1 MNANPPAP
9 EPTPDHGPPTP
20 VHPPEAAWFEP
31 GGPQPT
37 AARPDEPASYL
48 LSRWVFL
55 RLIGAIYLVAIVSWW
70 VQMDGLI
77 GRDGILPAE
86 QFLSTLAERSDA
98 ARYWQVPTLCW
109 LDPSDAFR
117 HWLCGVG
124 VALSVLVIVGV
135 AAGPCLLAL
144 WAIYL
149 SLCAVGG
156 VFLQYQWDILL
167 LEAGFLAA
175 FFAPWRLLPCLS
187 RERAPSMILLWLLRW
202 LLFRLMFLSGVV
214 KLASGDATWRAL
226 SALTYHYE
234 TQPLPTWIGW
244 YAHQLPAWWHTV
256 STAIMFAVE
265 LAVPFLIFT
274 GRLGRNVAA
283 ASFAALMLLI
293 ALTGNYCFFNLLT
306 IALCVPL
313 VDDDFWERFVPRAFI
328 TRVRWAATQQRAPRG
343 RPWVHGALAT
353 VVLALSLSSMAAQL
367 LGFDT
372 LPRPAQLALQW
383 ASPFRSINSYG
394 LFSVMTTTRPEII
407 VEGSDDGEVWQA
419 YEFKWKP
426 GELTRRPAF
435 VAPHQPRL
443 DWQMW
448 FAALGDY
455 RANPWF
461 LNFLARL
468 LTGAPQVLDLLA
480 KNPFPAGPPRYVR
493 AVLYEYHFTDLATR
507 QTTGAWWRREAK
519 GLYCPELS
527 LRRRGQNAADS
538 PEDGAP
544 SSPAPAAP

>member
-1 MNANPPAP
+1 MNPNELASEPDPHQGTPPVRPPAP
-9 EPTPDHGPPTP
+9 
-20 VHPPEAAWFEP
+20 AWSEP

-37 AARPDEPASYL
+37 AARPDDPASYL

-55 RLIGAIYLVAIVSWW
+55 RLIGVIYLVAILSWW

-77 GRDGILPAE
+77 GRAGILPAE
-86 QFLSTLAERSDA
+86 QFLGALAEQRDA
-98 ARYWQVPTLCW
+98 ARFWQVPTLCW
-109 LDPSDAFR
+109 LDPTDAFR
-117 HWLCGVG
+117 QGLCGAG

-135 AAGPCLLAL
+135 APGPCLLGL

-167 LEAGFLAA
+167 LEAGVLAA
-175 FFAPWRLLPCLS
+175 FFAPWRLLPSLS
-187 RERAPSMILLWLLRW
+187 RERPPSLILLWLLRW

-214 KLASGDATWRAL
+214 KLASGDATWRDL
-226 SALTYHYE
+226 SALIYHYE

-244 YAHQLPAWWHTV
+244 YAHQLPAGWHTL
-256 STAIMFAVE
+256 STVIMFAVE

-283 ASFAALMLLI
+283 ASFTTLMLLI

-328 TRVRWAATQQRAPRG
+328 TRVRWAATQRPPPRW
-343 RPWVHGALAT
+343 RPWWHGALAT
-353 VVLALSLSSMAAQL
+353 LVLGLSLSTMAGQL
-367 LGFDT
+367 VGFDA
-372 LPRPAQLALQW
+372 LPRPAQLALKW
-383 ASPFRSINSYG
+383 AGPFRSVNSYG
-394 LFSVMTTTRPEII
+394 LFSVMTTTRPEIL
-407 VEGSDDGEVWQA
+407 VEGSDDGEVWRA

-461 LNFLARL
+461 LNFLGRL
-468 LTGAPQVLDLLA
+468 LTGAPEVLALLA
-480 KNPFPAGPPRYVR
+480 TNPFPEEPPRYVR
-493 AVLYEYHFTDLATR
+493 AVLYEYHFTDAATR
-507 QTTGAWWRREAK
+507 RATGAWWRREPR

-527 LRRRGQNAADS
+527 LRRRE
-538 PEDGAP
+538 PGATP
-544 SSPAPAAP
+544 GKGH

>member
-1 MNANPPAP
+1 MNPNEPASEPRP
-9 EPTPDHGPPTP
+9 EGSSSPP
-20 VHPPEAAWFEP
+20 VHPPQPAWSEP
-31 GGPQPT
+31 RGPQPT
-37 AARPDEPASYL
+37 AVRPDEPASYL

-55 RLIGAIYLVAIVSWW
+55 RLIGAIYLVAIASWW

-77 GRDGILPAE
+77 GRHGILPAE
-86 QFLSTLAERSDA
+86 QFLRTLAERGDR

-109 LDPSDAFR
+109 LDPSDEFR
-117 HWLCGVG
+117 HWLCGAG
-124 VALSVLVIVGV
+124 VVLSILVIVGV
-135 AAGPCLLAL
+135 APGPCLLAL

-149 SLCAVGG
+149 SLCSVGS

-175 FFAPWRLLPCLS
+175 CFAPWRLLPSLS

-214 KLASGDATWRAL
+214 KLASGDATWREL

-244 YAHQLPAWWHTV
+244 YAHQLPVWWHTV
-256 STAIMFAVE
+256 STVVLFAIE

-328 TRVRWAATQQRAPRG
+328 TRVRWAATQRRAPRW
-343 RPWVHGALAT
+343 RPWLHGGLA
-353 VVLALSLSSMAAQL
+353 VLVLGLSLSSMAAQL
-367 LGFDT
+367 VGVDA
-372 LPRPAQLALQW
+372 LPRPAQLALAW
-383 ASPFRSINSYG
+383 ASPFRSVNSYG
-394 LFSVMTTTRPEII
+394 LFSVMTTTRPEIV
-407 VEGSDDGEVWQA
+407 VEGSHDREVWQA
-419 YEFKWKP
+419 YAFKWKP

-468 LTGAPQVLDLLA
+468 LTGAPEVLDLLA
-480 KNPFPAGPPRYVR
+480 KNPFPESPPRYVR
-493 AVLYEYHFTDLATR
+493 AVLYEYHFTDAATR
-507 QTTGAWWRREAK
+507 KATGAWWRREPK
-519 GLYCPELS
+519 GFYCPELS
-527 LRRRGQNAADS
+527 LQRREPG
-538 PEDGAP
+538 G
-544 SSPAPAAP
+544 PAPRRDG